1 MSIRKRLKKITVFS
15 IFFTFNM
22 PRIPQNIFQRAIGM
36 LNAGM
41 TMNAVAMNNRCFC
54 AI

>member
-1 MSIRKRLKKITVFS
+1 
-15 IFFTFNM
+15 M
-22 PRIPQNIFQRAIGM
+22 PRITQNLQECAIGM

-41 TMNAVAMNNRCFC
+41 TMNAVAMNIGCFAR